1 MNIAFIIY
9 LIDVVHNI
17 ENLAEV
23 ALFVSSLVIAV
34 AILIFINER
43 NSYDTDENLVAVA
56 RKSMKYAFI
65 TILIV
70 VPLMLFIPSKSTMV
84 AMYVVPKVVNNETIQ
99 GISDNSLELLNELT
113 KKWLHDAKEA
123 YVNTKKKE

>member
-1 MNIAFIIY
+1 MNIAFVIY
-9 LIDVVHNI
+9 LIDIVHNI

-23 ALFVSSLVIAV
+23 ALFISLLTIAIAV
-34 AILIFINER
+34 RIFVMEK
-43 NSYDTDENLVAVA
+43 NSYNVDENLVAIA
-56 RKSMKYAFI
+56 QKSMKYASI
-65 TILIV
+65 TASIAVL
-70 VPLMLFIPSKSTMV
+70 LMLFIPSKSTMG
-84 AMYVVPKVVNNETIQ
+84 AMYVVPKVVNNETVQ

>member
-113 KKWLHDAKEA
+113 KKWLHDTKEA